1 MITLL
6 HDPTHC
12 TLCPRRCG
20 GDRTKAAGRCRMPQ
34 APVVARAALHH
45 WEEPPLS
52 GTRGAGTVFFSGCS
66 LGCVFCQNDSISQ
79 QDFGREITVA
89 RLREIFRELIAA
101 GAHNID
107 LVNPTHY
114 AHVVATAL
122 EEPLPVPVVWNSGGY
137 DRVETLRALEG
148 KIQIYLP
155 DFKYPDAQGA
165 KDYAGA
171 ADYPDIAKAAIGEM
185 VRQTGPYQL
194 DEDGILQKG
203 VILRHLL
210 LPGRLAQ
217 AKEVMDWAAAAF
229 PPHTILFSLM
239 SQYTPWGKAAEFPPL
254 DRRLRKSE
262 IRAAIAYLE
271 NLPLDGFSQG
281 LEAARAE
288 YIPAFDLTGVV
299 RAAQS
304 Q

>member
-1 MITLL
+1 MTKLL
-6 HDPTHC
+6 YDPTHC

-20 GDRTKAAGRCRMPQ
+20 GDRTKAAGRCRMPE

-79 QDFGREITVA
+79 QDFGQEITVE
-89 RLREIFRELIAA
+89 RLREIFQELIAA

-114 AHVVATAL
+114 AYVVAAAL

-137 DRVETLRALEG
+137 DRVETLQALEG
-148 KIQIYLP
+148 KIPIYLP

-171 ADYPDIAKAAIGEM
+171 ADYPEVAKAAIQEM

-194 DEDGILQKG
+194 DENGILQKG

-217 AKEVMDWAAAAF
+217 AKEVMDWAAATF

-239 SQYTPWGKAAEFPPL
+239 SQLMAK
-254 DRRLRKSE
+254 
-262 IRAAIAYLE
+262 
-271 NLPLDGFSQG
+271 
-281 LEAARAE
+281 
-288 YIPAFDLTGVV
+288 
-299 RAAQS
+299 
-304 Q
+304 

>member
-1 MITLL
+1 MTVSYE
-6 HDPTHC
+6 PTHC

-20 GDRTKAAGRCRMPQ
+20 GDRTRAKGRCRMPDG
-34 APVVARAALHH
+34 PVVARAALHQ

-79 QDFGREITVA
+79 QDFGREITVD
-89 RLREIFRELIAA
+89 RLRAIFQELIDQ

-114 AHVVATAL
+114 AHVVAQAL
-122 EEPLPVPVVWNSGGY
+122 EQPLSVPVVWNSGGY

-148 KIQIYLP
+148 KVQIYLP
-155 DFKYPDAQGA
+155 DFKYPDAAGA
-165 KDYAGA
+165 EKYAAA
-171 ADYPDIAKAAIGEM
+171 ADYPAVARAAIREM
-185 VRQTGPYQL
+185 VRQTGPYVL
-194 DEDGILQKG
+194 DEEGILRRG

-210 LPGRLAQ
+210 LPGRLNQ
-217 AKEVMDWAAAAF
+217 AKEVMDWAAETF

-239 SQYTPWGKAAEFPPL
+239 SQYTPWGRAKDYPEL

-262 IRAAIAYLE
+262 VRAARAYLE
-271 NLPLDGFSQG
+271 NLGLDGFSQ
-281 LEAARAE
+281 EESAATAE
-288 YIPAFDLTGVV
+288 YIPRFDLTGVE
-299 RAAQS
+299 
-304 Q
+304 

>member
-1 MITLL
+1 MTTLL

-114 AHVVATAL
+114 AHVAATAL

-217 AKEVMDWAAAAF
+217 AKEVMDWAAANF

>member
-52 GTRGAGTVFFSGCS
+52 GTRGVGTVFFSGCS

-89 RLREIFRELIAA
+89 RLREIFQELIAA

>member
-1 MITLL
+1 MTVSYE
-6 HDPTHC
+6 PTHC

-20 GDRTKAAGRCRMPQ
+20 GDRTRAKGRCRMPDR
-34 APVVARAALHH
+34 PVVARASLHQ

-79 QDFGREITVA
+79 QDFGREITVD
-89 RLREIFRELIAA
+89 RLRAIFQELIDQ

-114 AHVVATAL
+114 AHVVAQAL
-122 EEPLPVPVVWNSGGY
+122 EQPLSVPVVWNSGGY

-148 KIQIYLP
+148 KVQIYLP
-155 DFKYPDAQGA
+155 DFKYPDAAGA
-165 KDYAGA
+165 EQYAAA
-171 ADYPDIAKAAIGEM
+171 ADYPAVARAAIREM
-185 VRQTGPYQL
+185 VRQTGPYVL
-194 DEDGILQKG
+194 DDEGILRRG

-210 LPGRLAQ
+210 LPGRLNQ
-217 AKEVMDWAAAAF
+217 AKEVMDWAAETF

-239 SQYTPWGKAAEFPPL
+239 SQYTPWGRAKDYPEL

-262 IRAAIAYLE
+262 VRAARAYLE
-271 NLPLDGFSQG
+271 NLGLDGFSQ
-281 LEAARAE
+281 EESAATAE
-288 YIPAFDLTGVV
+288 YIPSFDLTGVE
-299 RAAQS
+299 
-304 Q
+304 

>member
-1 MITLL
+1 MRSLV

-12 TLCPRRCG
+12 VLCPRRCG
-20 GDRTKAAGRCRMPQ
+20 GDRTKAAGRCRMPE

-79 QDFGREITVA
+79 QDFGKEISVS
-89 RLREIFRELIAA
+89 RLREIFHELIAA

-114 AHVVATAL
+114 AQVVAEAL

-171 ADYPDIAKAAIGEM
+171 ADYPETAKAAIQEM
-185 VRQTGPYQL
+185 VRQTGPYQM
-194 DEDGILQKG
+194 DENGILQQG

-217 AKEVMDWAAAAF
+217 AKEVMDWAAETF

-239 SQYTPWGKAAEFPPL
+239 SQYTPWGRAAALPPL

-262 IRAAIAYLE
+262 IRAAVAYLE
-271 NLPLDGFSQG
+271 NLSLDGFSQG
-281 LEAARAE
+281 VETAQAE
-288 YIPAFDLTGVV
+288 YIPAFDLTGVE
-299 RAAQS
+299 RAAPNP
-304 Q
+304 